1 MEKQRL
7 IVDYKNITAE
17 QLQILTDKY
26 PEGFDPDDMIVY
38 KNSEGKTVRTI
49 PLETETTKYLFKISV
64 ELERKAAAFLED
76 DDDQDDVSDDDAAPD
91 AEAVEEDAPSSTL
104 SPTFFNQEA
113 TVPSSIV
120 SLRRGMFITSAIAYI
135 LCGMNG

>member
-7 IVDYKNITAE
+7 IIDYKNITAE

-49 PLETETTKYLFKISV
+49 PLETATTKYLFKISV
-64 ELERKAAAFLED
+64 ELERKAAAFLDDED
-76 DDDQDDVSDDDAAPD
+76 DHEDVSDEDAAP
-91 AEAVEEDAPSSTL
+91 ETEGVEDED
-104 SPTFFNQEA
+104 
-113 TVPSSIV
+113 
-120 SLRRGMFITSAIAYI
+120 
-135 LCGMNG
+135 

>member
-1 MEKQRL
+1 MQLSSLRLFSLGYSNGKVTMEKQRL

-64 ELERKAAAFLED
+64 ELERKAAAFLEE
-76 DDDQDDVSDDDAAPD
+76 DDDQEEVSDDDAAPD
-91 AEAVEEDAPSSTL
+91 TDGVSEED
-104 SPTFFNQEA
+104 ED
-113 TVPSSIV
+113 
-120 SLRRGMFITSAIAYI
+120 
-135 LCGMNG
+135 

>member
-7 IVDYKNITAE
+7 IVDYKNITPE

-49 PLETETTKYLFKISV
+49 PLETETTKYLFKVSI
-64 ELERKAAAFLED
+64 ELERRAQAFLDDED
-76 DDDQDDVSDDDAAPD
+76 DQEEVADEDAAPEAD
-91 AEAVEEDAPSSTL
+91 AAGTATPKLRPSARPRLAARTWRLMDFAVATTQLICSVLSAAPINS
-104 SPTFFNQEA
+104 
-113 TVPSSIV
+113 V
-120 SLRRGMFITSAIAYI
+120 
-135 LCGMNG
+135 

>member
-7 IVDYKNITAE
+7 IVDYKNITPE

-49 PLETETTKYLFKISV
+49 PLETDTTKYLFKVSI
-64 ELERKAAAFLED
+64 ELERRAQAFLDEEED
-76 DDDQDDVSDDDAAPD
+76 QENDQAEEDAAPD
-91 AEAVEEDAPSSTL
+91 AEAVEAADED
-104 SPTFFNQEA
+104 
-113 TVPSSIV
+113 
-120 SLRRGMFITSAIAYI
+120 
-135 LCGMNG
+135 